1 MSTASELLKLF
12 EGPGEGQQLAKIVL
26 GKPFEVVRIV
36 SNKDAGSFEKALK
49 DRRIKFEKGVIDL
62 SKSMHK
68 GHMLF
73 GFKMKHEDDVD
84 DILYDELDI
93 KSANPDSYDRDWSH
107 AKL

>member
-1 MSTASELLKLF
+1 MLTNSNNIWEK
-12 EGPGEGQQLAKIVL
+12 L
-26 GKPFEVVRIV
+26 GKKLELPPNTSYMEAHPSLNGIAARI
-36 SNKDAGSFEKALK
+36 A
-49 DRRIKFEKGVIDL
+49 RIKFEKGVIDL